1 MVLGSGM
8 LVAFLVSVF
17 VIKFLMG
24 YIKKHD
30 FKVFGWY
37 RIVLGIVVLGYAIII
52 HDIAKFVNIFFIIF
66 LTMPSFCV
74 IVLLSKGG
82 NNN

>member
-1 MVLGSGM
+1 MSAALFISCTS
-8 LVAFLVSVF
+8 LSFFLP
-17 VIKFLMG
+17 L
-24 YIKKHD
+24 
-30 FKVFGWY
+30 
-37 RIVLGIVVLGYAIII
+37 LGYAIII

-82 NNN
+82 NSN